1 MEEIDAQLQI
11 YFKCGTLAITIM
23 AWDKL
28 INPGATLWSFHHTCS
43 QWNFEKKSPF
53 SRSIVDIFA
62 RLVSH
67 FPYAGRNTTIKT
79 FFPQLLL
86 IPPLSIYKRPCNE
99 QVADTNDNSCTCWP
113 LNLQRDFDF
122 SCYKANSGSRE
133 RDRIKQPRLLFNCA
147 FGKANQRIRVNQE
160 RSESR

>member
-1 MEEIDAQLQI
+1 MWHTSYYHYGLRQ
-11 YFKCGTLAITIM
+11 T
-23 AWDKL
+23 DKSRSHFMVFS
-28 INPGATLWSFHHTCS
+28 PYMFSVKFWK
-43 QWNFEKKSPF
+43 EKPF
-53 SRSIVDIFA
+53 LRSIVDIFA

-99 QVADTNDNSCTCWP
+99 QVADTNDNLCTCRP
-113 LNLQRDFDF
+113 LNLRSDFNF

-133 RDRIKQPRLLFNCA
+133 RGRIKQPRLLFNCA